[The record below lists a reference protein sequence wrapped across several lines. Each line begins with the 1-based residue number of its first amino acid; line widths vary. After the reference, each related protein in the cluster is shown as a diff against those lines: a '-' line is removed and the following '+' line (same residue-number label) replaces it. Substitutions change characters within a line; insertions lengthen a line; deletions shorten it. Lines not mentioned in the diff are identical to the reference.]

1 MRSFALLLFLFAGT
15 SLAATQVTVPSNTL
29 MRLPV
34 ASSSLQLERLEVA
47 DQATLMIPA
56 TVTELHI
63 CELLIGRDAHIG
75 VAPSDQ
81 PLRLVVE
88 LSLIHI

>member
-1 MRSFALLLFLFAGT
+1 MRSLALLLCLFAGP
-15 SLAATQVTVPSNTL
+15 SLAAMQVTVPSNTL

-56 TVTELHI
+56 TVTELRI
-63 CELLIGRDAHIG
+63 GELLMGRDARIG
-75 VAPSDQ
+75 ALDAPHQ
-81 PLRLVVE
+81 RRPR
-88 LSLIHI
+88 